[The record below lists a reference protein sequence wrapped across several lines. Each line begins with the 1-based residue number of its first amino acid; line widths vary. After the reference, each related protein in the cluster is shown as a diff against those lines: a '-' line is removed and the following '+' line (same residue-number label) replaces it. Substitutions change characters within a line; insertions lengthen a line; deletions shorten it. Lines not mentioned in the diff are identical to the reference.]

1 MVDVL
6 PKVVTLPQNKEEDI
20 LTATTI
26 VNAKKD
32 MLKIV
37 VENVSNVLKTV
48 NIAPKRILVISVNLT
63 ICSSITH
70 VLNGV
75 NKDLILLIIKRLMV
89 SKERN

>member
-1 MVDVL
+1 MADVL

-20 LTATTI
+20 LTATSI

-32 MLKIV
+32 LLKTDV
-37 VENVSNVLKTV
+37 ANVSNVLKTV
-48 NIAPKRILVISVNLT
+48 NIVPQRILVISVNLT

-75 NKDLILLIIKRLMV
+75 KKDLILLIIIRLMV
-89 SKERN
+89 LKGQN